1 MLLASDRTSETSGR
15 RPLTV
20 LINIDNQAISGRS
33 GRGVARGLWVQR
45 VTCGTD
51 LRRKE
56 WQTSVQPR
64 RKMCVHSCGS
74 NILTYSAPPLA
85 LSNSEL
91 ASEQVG
97 GWNLSCHS
105 IGRGFVQ
112 QKLFLSSGLAI
123 RMDCNIYRLK
133 VKSCDKEV
141 YGGIWGQSDAATMRF
156 D

>member
-1 MLLASDRTSETSGR
+1 M
-15 RPLTV
+15 
-20 LINIDNQAISGRS
+20 
-33 GRGVARGLWVQR
+33 
-45 VTCGTD
+45 
-51 LRRKE
+51 
-56 WQTSVQPR
+56 
-64 RKMCVHSCGS
+64 
-74 NILTYSAPPLA
+74 
-85 LSNSEL
+85 

-123 RMDCNIYRLK
+123 RMDCNISRLE